1 VPNRVVAYRKSFLDG
16 GQRAPR
22 TGPRGLIISMP
33 VYYAGGD
40 GTTGFRAK
48 FNNGVRRVVG

>member
-40 GTTGFRAK
+40 GTTLLDPDGGYAVFD
-48 FNNGVRRVVG
+48 V